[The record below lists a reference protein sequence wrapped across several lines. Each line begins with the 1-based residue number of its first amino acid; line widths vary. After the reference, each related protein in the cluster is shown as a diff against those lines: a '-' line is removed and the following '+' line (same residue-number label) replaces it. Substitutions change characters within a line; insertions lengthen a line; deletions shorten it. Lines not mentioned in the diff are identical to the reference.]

1 VGGLDASVQA
11 AVQGMMTYAMQL
23 KEEQLQKAAVAAAA
37 AAAGQPAALG
47 Q

>member
-1 VGGLDASVQA
+1 MGGLDASVQA
-11 AVQGMMTYAMQL
+11 AVHGMMAYAMQL